1 MYTVLC
7 MHIMRECFWDNVMG
21 TVMGVVTEPLQDI
34 IIYLVE
40 VLAVYIS
47 DIYCYLFTFINYIKL
62 SLNRGSSFYKDLI
75 LD

>member
-1 MYTVLC
+1 
-7 MHIMRECFWDNVMG
+7 MG